1 MRSPNLA
8 LRIHAL
14 AIIFAF
20 LVGAVGQQPFA
31 NAQSRRQPPQT
42 TQQQQKKNKR
52 PAEGEQQQEQLPPDI
67 INRPQDAETVTVNS
81 AIVNVDAVVMNK
93 KTHQVIPN
101 LKQTNFAIFEDG
113 VQKPI
118 TYFSTPDAP
127 ITVALVVEF
136 SKLSELYGYYGN
148 GGMEPGTWEV
158 VRPAAM
164 FLTRFIRPP
173 DDYASVIAY
182 DMRPTPLTDFTND
195 PARLQAVIS
204 ILLRSYPAFR
214 ETNLYD
220 ALKFTL
226 VGGRGDSVVLENS
239 EQRQTDYAGLASLR
253 GRRKAILLIASG
265 IDTFSK
271 INYGQARKIVQ
282 DSGVPIYIIGTAN
295 LFLKKYDQDLGAN
308 DDLLGNPGR
317 MTFLQAQN
325 TLGTFARET
334 GGMYFPVTFQ
344 GEIPKAL
351 DSINTLLRS
360 QYSLGYNP
368 GEVRDGRQ
376 HKITVKVDVD
386 GDGQYDDRE
395 YQVQSRQFYNAPKP
409 QQGQ

>member
-1 MRSPNLA
+1 MKSQNLS
-8 LRIHAL
+8 LRVFAL
-14 AIIFAF
+14 AIALTF
-20 LVGAVGQQPFA
+20 LVGASLNLPVTL
-31 NAQSRRQPPQT
+31 AQSRRQPPPT
-42 TQQQQKKNKR
+42 NQQQKRNQR
-52 PAEGEQQQEQLPPDI
+52 PTQSEQQQEQTPPDI
-67 INRPQDAETVTVNS
+67 INHPQDAETITVNS
-81 AIVNVDAVVMNK
+81 ALVNVDAVVINK

-101 LKQTNFAIFEDG
+101 LKQANFAIFEDG

-118 TYFSTPDAP
+118 TYFSTPEAP

-136 SKLSELYGYYGN
+136 SKLSETYGYYGN

-158 VRPAAM
+158 VRPAAA
-164 FLTRFIRPP
+164 FLTRFIHPP

-204 ILLRSYPAFR
+204 LLLRSYPAFR

-226 VGGRGDSVVLENS
+226 VGGRGDSVVLDNTN
-239 EQRQTDYAGLASLR
+239 QRQADYAGMAALQ
-253 GRRKAILLIASG
+253 GRRRAILLIASG

-271 INYGQARKIVQ
+271 INYGQARKITQ
-282 DSGVPIYIIGTAN
+282 DSGVPIYIVGTAN
-295 LFLKKYDQDLGAN
+295 LFLKRYDQDLSAN
-308 DDLLGNPGR
+308 DDLMGNPGR
-317 MTFLQAQN
+317 MTFQQAQN
-325 TLGTFARET
+325 ALGTFARET
-334 GGMYFPVTFQ
+334 GGMYYPVTFP

-351 DSINTLLRS
+351 DSINTLLRN

-368 GEVRDGRQ
+368 GDVRDGRQ
-376 HKITVKVDVD
+376 HKIVVKVDVD
-386 GDGQYDDRE
+386 GDGQYDDHD

-409 QQGQ
+409 QPNQ